1 MVEST
6 IRTNELTLPALKYCS
21 TVDTILPVME
31 SIVLLEF
38 GVRILDFVGWLV
50 LFHNFKLTFSSRGVK
65 HCSGI
70 P

>member
-1 MVEST
+1 MIEST
-6 IRTNELTLPALKYCS
+6 VRANELALPALKYCS

-31 SIVLLEF
+31 SIILLEF
-38 GVRILDFVGWLV
+38 GVRILNFVGWPI
-50 LFHNFKLTFSSRGVK
+50 LFHNFKLTNSSRGVK